1 MGRALGLDKCPVF
14 EETGDAYVTTEFGK
28 NIPDYPTEGK
38 TGDHWGLDIVRRV
51 NNSNTIANICAI
63 ADGIIFAQRTRI
75 TGFSKEYGQ
84 GNCVYILHDDG
95 LTITKYYHL
104 KYGSMPSF
112 IADNVRVKKGQVL
125 GTMGNTGYSY
135 GAHLH
140 FQVEKLNAVPEK
152 ITPSISG
159 TPVDPEPYLKGDII
173 IDKDEELY
181 QVVIGEFDAKEKAEA
196 VQSALKILGTASR
209 VEKK

>member
-1 MGRALGLDKCPVF
+1 MSRLLGLKQVPVF
-14 EETGDAYVTTEFGK
+14 VETGDAKVTTEFGE
-28 NIPDYPTEGK
+28 NIPDYPTTGK
-38 TGDHWGLDIVRRV
+38 TGNHYGLDIVRC
-51 NNSNTIANICAI
+51 SDGSSSELATICAI
-63 ADGIIFAQRTRI
+63 ADGIIYAQRTRI

-104 KYGSMPSF
+104 KYGSMPDF

-159 TPVDPEPYLKGDII
+159 TPVDPEPYLKGEKI
-173 IDKDEELY
+173 IDHEALY
-181 QVVIGEFDAKEKAEA
+181 SVVIGEFETKAEA
-196 VQSALKILGTASR
+196 EEIQAALKVLGTDSII
-209 VEKK
+209 KTK